1 MKKGFSTVE
10 LLVVM
15 AIMTTF
21 AVGYYKMI
29 FEQKEQVE
37 QEFQGIM
44 QQYQEVFDLID
55 EMQQGSQQ
63 NEQET
68 ILEEDN

>member
-44 QQYQEVFDLID
+44 QQYQEVFDLIN
-55 EMQQGSQQ
+55 ELNEQNQQ

-68 ILEEDN
+68 VLEEDN